1 VNSDFTK
8 YFSFFITIIAF
19 FLDNHREYIEKIIKS
34 IAKVK
39 YKDTKKRKKKRK
51 TNLGKKRKKIDL
63 LQQITKILPKI
74 SYYTII

>member
-1 VNSDFTK
+1 VTSQNILV
-8 YFSFFITIIAF
+8 FFITIIVF

-39 YKDTKKRKKKRK
+39 YKDTKKRKKKKK
-51 TNLGKKRKKIDL
+51 TNLEKKIDL